1 MNCQSAN
8 RVCLLI
14 FFLALVQGLVP
25 LDGTAAEPER
35 PLVVAH
41 RGLLLHAPENTL
53 ANFRACLE
61 LQCGFEFDVQRTK
74 DGHLVCL
81 HDDTLE
87 RTTSGK
93 GRVAETT
100 LAELQ
105 KLDAGRWFDAR
116 FAGEKIP
123 TIEETLALVAE
134 HRQHQVLIC
143 VDLKA
148 EGVEQ
153 DVVGLA
159 EKHNVLDRL
168 LFIGRAISEPS
179 VRRALREA
187 SAKSR
192 VAALAA
198 APENLAEAI
207 ADADSDWVY
216 LRYVPTPAEVASIHR
231 SGKRTFIA
239 GVTVSG
245 NSPDNWQKATTAG
258 LDGILTDYPLELQAT
273 LRAAE
278 LKSPAA
284 QP

>member
-87 RTTSGK
+87 RTT
-93 GRVAETT
+93 
-100 LAELQ
+100 
-105 KLDAGRWFDAR
+105 
-116 FAGEKIP
+116 P